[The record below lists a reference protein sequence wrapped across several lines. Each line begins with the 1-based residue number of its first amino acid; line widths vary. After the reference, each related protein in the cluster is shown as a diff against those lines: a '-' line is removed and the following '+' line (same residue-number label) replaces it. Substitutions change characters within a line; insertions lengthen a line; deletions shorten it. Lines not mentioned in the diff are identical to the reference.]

1 MKRYTFLAVLS
12 IAALGLA
19 GPAFAAPDAAAGMAK
34 SKSCAGCHG
43 PNGEGK
49 GKTGGPIAGMD
60 PKKFVDAMEDYKSGK
75 RKHGAMKMA
84 TAKLSK
90 EDVENL
96 AAHYASLKK

>member
-1 MKRYTFLAVLS
+1 MKSNRFLAILS

-19 GPAFAAPDAAAGMAK
+19 APAFAADADAGKAK
-34 SKSCAGCHG
+34 AKSCAGCHG
-43 PNGEGK
+43 ANGEGK

-90 EDVENL
+90 EDIENL

>member
-1 MKRYTFLAVLS
+1 MKSNKFLAILS

-19 GPAFAAPDAAAGMAK
+19 GPAFAADADAGKAK
-34 SKSCAGCHG
+34 AKSCAGCHG
-43 PNGEGK
+43 ANGEGK

-60 PKKFVDAMEDYKSGK
+60 PKKFEEALAEYQSGK
-75 RKHGAMKMA
+75 RKHGGMKMA

-90 EDVENL
+90 EDIENL